1 MLNIYVDPGVKDV
14 EVFKKVLTE
23 GDAEYNVF
31 STIDNIQP
39 EKVDVAVIWL
49 SIPHC
54 LSKFVNLKLLLT
66 SGSGID
72 HLIKKGKLP
81 DVPIVRLVDF
91 KLRNNVANYV
101 LEAVNDYKNAIQAT
115 QESKITVGLLGV
127 GLIGKSNYYKLKE
140 AGYQVN
146 CWVRSNKMRDFDN
159 VYVGQESLTN
169 FVKHSNVL
177 VCQLPYTAET
187 YQILDMKI
195 FDLMPKDGY
204 IINVGRGAHLNE
216 LDLMKSI
223 DEGKLY
229 GACLD
234 VFKIEPLPE
243 DNILRNQNTIKLTPH
258 IAGGIFPEDQAKYAV
273 KVIASFFKH
282 GKVEGLVSKEMN
294 Y

>member
-14 EVFKKVLTE
+14 VVFKKVLTE

-31 STIDNIQP
+31 SNIDNIQP

-101 LEAVNDYKNAIQAT
+101 LKAVNDYKNAIQAT

-146 CWVRSNKMRDFDN
+146 CWVRSNKTRDFDN

-216 LDLMKSI
+216 FDLIKSI

>member
-14 EVFKKVLTE
+14 EIFKKVLTE

-31 STIDNIQP
+31 STIDDIQP

-146 CWVRSNKMRDFDN
+146 CWVRSNKTRDFDN
-159 VYVGQESLTN
+159 VYVGQASLTN

-187 YQILDMKI
+187 YQILDIKI

-216 LDLMKSI
+216 FDLIKSI

>member
-146 CWVRSNKMRDFDN
+146 CWVRSNKTRDFDN

>member
-14 EVFKKVLTE
+14 EVFTKVLTE

-31 STIDNIQP
+31 STIDSIQP

-49 SIPHC
+49 STPHC

-91 KLRNNVANYV
+91 KLRNKVANYV
-101 LEAVNDYKNAIQAT
+101 LEAVNDYKKAIQAT
-115 QESKITVGLLGV
+115 QASEITIGLLGV

-146 CWVRSNKMRDFDN
+146 CWVRSNKKRDFDN
-159 VYVGQESLTN
+159 VYVGQESLKN

-187 YQILDMKI
+187 YHILDMKI

-216 LDLMKSI
+216 FDLIKSI

-273 KVIASFFKH
+273 KVIASFFKQ